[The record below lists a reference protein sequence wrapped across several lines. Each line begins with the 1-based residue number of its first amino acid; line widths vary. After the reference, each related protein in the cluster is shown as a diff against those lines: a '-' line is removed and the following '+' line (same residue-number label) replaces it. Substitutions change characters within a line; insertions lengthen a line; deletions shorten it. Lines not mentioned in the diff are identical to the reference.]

1 MYTISEE
8 PSSSSSS
15 DAEIQRLKQII
26 EVKNAKIKEMRAQI
40 QEFGMHLVD
49 EKIKIAV
56 ECGAE
61 NGVHN
66 YLVNEV
72 TVNGRTIT
80 ALRRHNEGLAQ
91 RVEGFEKIFEEQNAQ
106 FASLKAQVEAV
117 CEENAALRKELE
129 ELKDGQAASSTEIS
143 RKD

>member
-1 MYTISEE
+1 MYSISKE
-8 PSSSSSS
+8 PSSSSNS

-26 EVKNAKIKEMRAQI
+26 ETKNAKIKEMRTQI
-40 QEFGMHLVD
+40 QDFGMHLID

-72 TVNGRTIT
+72 TVNCRTIT
-80 ALRRHNEGLAQ
+80 ALRRHNDALAQ
-91 RVEGFEKIFEEQNAQ
+91 RVEGFEKMFEEQDAQ
-106 FASLKAQVEAV
+106 FANLKKQVETV
-117 CEENAALRKELE
+117 CEENAALRKELD
-129 ELKDGQAASSTEIS
+129 ELKESQAADPTTVSK
-143 RKD
+143 KD